1 MTKPKAQQGAGQF
14 KCGKCGAPFTKAHG
28 LAIHI
33 LRAHKRT
40 WGKAATAKPQK
51 AAAAPATLTCNAC
64 GRKDFTKYQA
74 LSAHRRFCK
83 GRGAVAARMPSVVV
97 PARPAPVRLTP
108 PISVSEPVV
117 THQNGNQIDRLKA
130 MAQQKRRE
138 ADEIER
144 LIASF
149 EVSAQRYLATTK

>member
-1 MTKPKAQQGAGQF
+1 MSKPKPQTGTGQF

-40 WGKAATAKPQK
+40 WGKTATPKAQK
-51 AAAAPATLTCNAC
+51 SATVATLLTCNAC
-64 GRKDFTKYQA
+64 GRKDFKKYQA

-83 GRGAVAARMPSVVV
+83 GRGVATLPKPSVVV
-97 PARPAPVRLTP
+97 PGRPAPIR
-108 PISVSEPVV
+108 PISPIQVSEPTVLPV
-117 THQNGNQIDRLKA
+117 NGNQIDRLKA
-130 MAQQKRRE
+130 VAQQKRRE

-149 EVSAQRYLATTK
+149 EVSAQRYLIATK